1 MESWCRWHQREGI
14 MAKKAEKKEAEKKAA
29 PVKEVVVEKKVVEKK
44 VEECKGHS
52 GPPCSIKNCPE
63 WGRW

>member
-1 MESWCRWHQREGI
+1 
-14 MAKKAEKKEAEKKAA
+14 MAAKKVKKEEKKAEPKEEVKKEVKK
-29 PVKEVVVEKKVVEKK
+29 VTKEVV

-52 GPPCSIKNCPE
+52 GPPCEKPNCPE

>member
-1 MESWCRWHQREGI
+1 
-14 MAKKAEKKEAEKKAA
+14 MAKKAKETKKAEPKKKVA
-29 PVKEVVVEKKVVEKK
+29 KKVTKEVV

-52 GPPCSIKNCPE
+52 GPPCEKPNCPE

>member
-1 MESWCRWHQREGI
+1 
-14 MAKKAEKKEAEKKAA
+14 MAKKAKATQKAEPKKKVAKEVTKEA
-29 PVKEVVVEKKVVEKK
+29 V

-52 GPPCSIKNCPE
+52 GPPCAHPDCPE